1 MIRNDNAF
9 ALLLTKKGGARF
21 VDTQGNP
28 ISAVPVNVDFQ
39 PAREDAWF
47 SAVRSGRL
55 DPAEAVDAVIHPLCH
70 ANAQNGNGT
79 QRLVSGFRVEIV
91 GGDGRSL
98 AESRFGITYMT
109 ADARRLS
116 AVFVKAGQLQ
126 SGETFLFKVFA
137 FPAAKKPQPSG
148 RIKIKSLAAADLT
161 IKTDR
166 CLADYVT
173 HAEAY
178 ENAADQEYPVVVR
191 RETLERIAGEV
202 RGAGSLETGGSLIM
216 EMRRCPETQCVF
228 GVVTAHLPSQVQ
240 GELTRLS
247 YTADTWDVARRAIA
261 LRGAEERL
269 AGWYH
274 SHNYL
279 MEACKTCEKRNEGT
293 CNASADFM
301 SDQDLFLQR
310 TIFPQAFTVALVAS
324 HSPCSGLKWALFGWN
339 QGTVTR
345 RGFYIVGPRVE

>member
-1 MIRNDNAF
+1 
-9 ALLLTKKGGARF
+9 
-21 VDTQGNP
+21 
-28 ISAVPVNVDFQ
+28 
-39 PAREDAWF
+39 
-47 SAVRSGRL
+47 
-55 DPAEAVDAVIHPLCH
+55 
-70 ANAQNGNGT
+70 
-79 QRLVSGFRVEIV
+79 
-91 GGDGRSL
+91 
-98 AESRFGITYMT
+98 MT

-324 HSPCSGLKWALFGWN
+324 HSPCSGLKWALFGWK
-339 QGTVTR
+339 QGTVAR
-345 RGFYIVGPRVE
+345 RGFHVVGPRQE